1 MCVVCRYQDEVFN
14 EDDGDVDNVGV
25 RTDEAR
31 LEEPLEAQIKAA
43 TAPAIT
49 STIIGQ
55 QETVKVRK
63 LYFENINQKNSTQ
76 FVMDCFIQKVNGPA
90 LMLPYVS
97 SQVTALS
104 WWSPI

>member
-1 MCVVCRYQDEVFN
+1 MCRYQDEVFI

-31 LEEPLEAQIKAA
+31 LEEPLEVQIKAA

-55 QETVKVRK
+55 QETVKVRRVYLEKYQNNASSNLRWLK
-63 LYFENINQKNSTQ
+63 LCSCFSHCVLLMCAMLQT
-76 FVMDCFIQKVNGPA
+76 FV
-90 LMLPYVS
+90 
-97 SQVTALS
+97 
-104 WWSPI
+104 